1 MKLRDGEPKAL
12 ADLARRIVASGM
24 PGTLSTLFF
33 TCGSSYRPLRSMM
46 VSIPGRR
53 AGRISGGWPH
63 DYVARIGER
72 ETRDR
77 PAAMLTFSTHADTDD
92 DVPALGC
99 GGSLEILVERL
110 APAHVAL
117 LEQFASAAERDHVS
131 TLACVVRRDAESPA
145 IAREWLRCG
154 SACPISEEGRLNDI
168 RDEARRDM
176 KSIHRTLT
184 ADTDVLLQYVAPLT
198 RLVIFGAGD
207 DAAPLCEL
215 GASLGWHVSV
225 ADRRARL
232 ATPSRFPD
240 ARVVLSGDWDEV
252 VATVTFSSRTAVV
265 LMTHDL
271 DDDAQVLARLSER
284 PLAYLGALGPT
295 HRRQW
300 LLEHLSTLTVL
311 PDKRIAGILRGPVG
325 LDLGERS
332 APGIAVAIVAE
343 ILSHLNRRAERSAN
357 AA

>member
-1 MKLRDGEPKAL
+1 MKLRDGAPKAL

-24 PGTLSTLFF
+24 SGTLSTLFS
-33 TCGSSYRPLRSMM
+33 TCGSSYRPLGSMM

-53 AGRISGGWPH
+53 AGGISGGCLD

-72 ETRDR
+72 ETRR
-77 PAAMLTFSTHADTDD
+77 GPAAMLTFGTHADAD
-92 DVPALGC
+92 DVPVLGC

-110 APAHVAL
+110 SPGHVLL
-117 LEQFASAAERDHVS
+117 LEQFASAAERDYVS
-131 TLACVVRRDAESPA
+131 TLACMVRRDAESPA
-145 IAREWLRCG
+145 IAREWLRPG
-154 SACPISEEGRLNDI
+154 GACPISEERRLNDI
-168 RDEARRDM
+168 RDEARRGM
-176 KSIHRTLT
+176 KSVHRTLSPE
-184 ADTDVLLQYVAPLT
+184 TDVLVQYVAPLT

-232 ATPSRFPD
+232 ATTLRFPD
-240 ARVVLSGDWDEV
+240 ARVVLSGDWEEV
-252 VATVTFSSRTAVV
+252 VGSITFSSRTAVV

-271 DDDAQVLARLSER
+271 DDDARVLALLSER

-295 HRRQW
+295 HRRKW
-300 LLEHLSTLTVL
+300 LLEHLSTLTVRS
-311 PDKRIAGILRGPVG
+311 DQRIAGILRGPVG

-332 APGIAVAIVAE
+332 AAGIAVAIVAE
-343 ILSHLNRRAERSAN
+343 ILSHLNLGAERSAD